1 MSRAASNVLVDN
13 WFERRSLALDLV
25 WMAAFSL
32 LTASLAQLRIPLPF
46 TPVPLTGQTFAVLLS
61 GAALG
66 RRRAFLSQA
75 LYLLEG
81 AAGLPVF
88 SGGAAHIAHLLGPT
102 GGYLWSYPFVAGL
115 LGWLVERGASRRAW
129 KLASALAFS
138 DVLILLSGTLWLR
151 HFFAIPYRE
160 AAILG
165 FWPFLIGDALK
176 VALVGISLP
185 RILERLGSAGASPAA
200 RPGGDE
206 KQDNSSSF
214 VDNNR
219 S

>member
-1 MSRAASNVLVDN
+1 MSRAESNVLVDN

-75 LYLLEG
+75 LYLFEG

-138 DVLILLSGTLWLR
+138 DVLILISGTLWLR

-160 AAILG
+160 AAIQG

-176 VALVGISLP
+176 VALVGIALP
-185 RILERLGSAGASPAA
+185 RVLERLGTAGVSPAA
-200 RPGGDE
+200 PPRSDE
-206 KQDNSSSF
+206 EQDNGSSL
-214 VDNNR
+214 DGR
-219 S
+219 SA

>member
-25 WMAAFSL
+25 WLTGFSL
-32 LTASLAQLRIPLPF
+32 LTGGLAQLRIPLPF

-66 RRRAFLSQA
+66 GRRAFLSQA
-75 LYLLEG
+75 LYLVEG

-88 SGGAAHIAHLLGPT
+88 NGGAAHLAHLLGPT
-102 GGYLWSYPFVAGL
+102 GGYLWSYPFAAGL
-115 LGWLVERGASRRAW
+115 LGWLVERGASRCAW

-138 DVLILLSGTLWLR
+138 DALILISGTLSLR
-151 HFFAIPYRE
+151 QSFAIPYHE
-160 AAILG
+160 AAVQGL
-165 FWPFLIGDALK
+165 WPFLIGDALK

-185 RILERLGSAGASPAA
+185 RVLERLGSAGVSPAT
-200 RPGGDE
+200 RPDSDE
-206 KQDNSSSF
+206 
-214 VDNNR
+214 R
-219 S
+219 

>member
-1 MSRAASNVLVDN
+1 MSDLVPVVLVPGFSGYTPAGGAEPAAASAS
-13 WFERRSLALDLV
+13 ERLGDL
-25 WMAAFSL
+25 W
-32 LTASLAQLRIPLPF
+32 
-46 TPVPLTGQTFAVLLS
+46 
-61 GAALG
+61 LG
-66 RRRAFLSQA
+66 
-75 LYLLEG
+75 LLEG

-88 SGGAAHIAHLLGPT
+88 SGGAAHVAHLLGPT

-115 LGWLVERGASRRAW
+115 LGGLVERGASRRAW
-129 KLASALAFS
+129 KLALALAFS
-138 DVLILLSGTLWLR
+138 DVLILISGTLWLR
-151 HFFAIPYRE
+151 HVFAIPYRE
-160 AAILG
+160 AAIQG

>member
-25 WMAAFSL
+25 WIAGFSL
-32 LTASLAQLRIPLPF
+32 LTGGLAQLRIPLPF

-75 LYLLEG
+75 LYLFEG

-88 SGGAAHIAHLLGPT
+88 SGGAAHVAHLLGPT

-115 LGWLVERGASRRAW
+115 LGGLVERGASRRAW
-129 KLASALAFS
+129 KLALALAFS
-138 DVLILLSGTLWLR
+138 DVLILISGTLWLR
-151 HFFAIPYRE
+151 HSFAIPYHE
-160 AAILG
+160 AAIQGL
-165 FWPFLIGDALK
+165 WPFLIGDALK

-185 RILERLGSAGASPAA
+185 RVLERLGTAGVSPAA
-200 RPGGDE
+200 RPDRDE
-206 KQDNSSSF
+206 
-214 VDNNR
+214 R
-219 S
+219 

>member
-1 MSRAASNVLVDN
+1 MSRAESNVLVDN

-88 SGGAAHIAHLLGPT
+88 SGGAAHVAQLLGPT

-115 LGWLVERGASRRAW
+115 LGGLVERGASRRAW
-129 KLASALAFS
+129 KLALALAFS
-138 DVLILLSGTLWLR
+138 DVLILISGTLWLP
-151 HFFAIPYRE
+151 HSFAIPYHE
-160 AAILG
+160 AAIQG

-176 VALVGISLP
+176 VALVGIALP
-185 RILERLGSAGASPAA
+185 RVLERLGSAGVSPAT
-200 RPGGDE
+200 RPRSDE
-206 KQDNSSSF
+206 KQGNGSSL
-214 VDNNR
+214 DGR
-219 S
+219 SA

>member
-1 MSRAASNVLVDN
+1 MSRAESNVLVDN

-81 AAGLPVF
+81 AAGLPV
-88 SGGAAHIAHLLGPT
+88 
-102 GGYLWSYPFVAGL
+102 
-115 LGWLVERGASRRAW
+115 LVEAPHTLRTFWGRRA
-129 KLASALAFS
+129 AIFGA
-138 DVLILLSGTLWLR
+138 IRLWR
-151 HFFAIPYRE
+151 
-160 AAILG
+160 G
-165 FWPFLIGDALK
+165 
-176 VALVGISLP
+176 S
-185 RILERLGSAGASPAA
+185 SAGWSSVEPAA
-200 RPGGDE
+200 ALGNWRWPWLFRT
-206 KQDNSSSF
+206 S
-214 VDNNR
+214 
-219 S
+219 